1 LLGCKKII
9 FYGAAKYA
17 FSCPE
22 LTTKNKIS
30 YQTTKASERIGAI
43 LIPLGV

>member
-1 LLGCKKII
+1 MQKDYLH
-9 FYGAAKYA
+9 GAAKYA